1 MNKKFGAQL
10 YTLREELKTDYPA
23 VFRELKKMGW
33 AGVQLSALPEGYDP
47 HEVSALLR
55 ETGLRTAGIH
65 VSLDRLTRELD
76 SVLEEVHLY
85 NTRDIVCPNL
95 PDEYRSAEGYRYVRQ
110 VLNDIVDRA
119 KGFRISYHNHAF
131 EFETKVYG
139 LSALEYLLEP
149 TYENMILAEIDVYWV
164 KKGGY
169 DPLQFIQQYAGRM
182 PIIHLKDMTA
192 DEYQTFAEVG
202 TGLIDFEPILKWGE
216 RSGVE
221 WYVVEQD
228 QCQGNPMDS
237 LEISLNNLNRLSKQ
251 LA

>member
-1 MNKKFGAQL
+1 MDKKFGAQL
-10 YTLREELKTDYPA
+10 YTLREELKRDYPA

-47 HEVSALLR
+47 HEISALLR

-85 NTRDIVCPNL
+85 NTRDIICPNL
-95 PDEYRSAEGYRYVRQ
+95 PNEYRSIEGYRYIRQ
-110 VLNDIVDRA
+110 ELNDIADRA
-119 KGFRISYHNHAF
+119 KGIRISYHNHAF
-131 EFETKVYG
+131 EFETTVNG
-139 LSALEYLLEP
+139 QSALEYLLEP
-149 TYENMILAEIDVYWV
+149 TYENMILAEIDVFWV

-169 DPLQFIQQYAGRM
+169 DPLQFIQRYAHRM

-192 DEYQTFAEVG
+192 DEHQTFAEVG

-228 QCQGNPMDS
+228 QCQGNPMES